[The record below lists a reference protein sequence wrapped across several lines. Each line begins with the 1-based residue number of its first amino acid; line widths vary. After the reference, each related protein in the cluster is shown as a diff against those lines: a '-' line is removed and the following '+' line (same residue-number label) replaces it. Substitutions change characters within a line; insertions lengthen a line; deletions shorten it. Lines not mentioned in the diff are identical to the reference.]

1 MDPKELRPR
10 LRWIAVA
17 WGVAVACVVAGVVL
31 FVTGIVNTV
40 EDIAPSTTFAA
51 GETVTVSLDPDDRP
65 SVYVSTDARVNY
77 RCEISGGPG
86 QARLVN
92 APGSQTVTAGSR
104 TWEQILLVNA
114 PAAGEYQLTCVIQE
128 QGDVLFGVGRDAL
141 SAAGG
146 IVGGL
151 AALLLIPGVGVLGAI
166 IVTVVVLMRRSGHR
180 KRLATAG

>member
-92 APGSQTVTAGSR
+92 APGSQTVTARQPDVG
-104 TWEQILLVNA
+104 A
-114 PAAGEYQLTCVIQE
+114 DPAGQRARR
-128 QGDVLFGVGRDAL
+128 GRVPAHL
-141 SAAGG
+141 RH
-146 IVGGL
+146 
-151 AALLLIPGVGVLGAI
+151 PGTG
-166 IVTVVVLMRRSGHR
+166 
-180 KRLATAG
+180 